1 VLEEDEN
8 LPFCVWFDFVT
19 PFCLMFVAWLVC
31 LKCISIWMNVK
42 KKKSFFYCFH
52 WFQISICLMFHMNF
66 EYYKVWYFGN
76 QFKFNT
82 YMLLVCCNVH
92 EFDEIDCDMNYSVLL
107 WTMAYAAPK
116 PTKVGLEES
125 QEQIHKIRITLSSKH
140 VKNLEKG

>member
-1 VLEEDEN
+1 
-8 LPFCVWFDFVT
+8 
-19 PFCLMFVAWLVC
+19 
-31 LKCISIWMNVK
+31 
-42 KKKSFFYCFH
+42 
-52 WFQISICLMFHMNF
+52 MFHMNF

-82 YMLLVCCNVH
+82 YMLMVCCIVH
-92 EFDEIDCDMNYSVLL
+92 EFDESDCHMNYSVLL